1 MTATDD
7 HARPGA
13 EAGTERDDTSADTP
27 GSGATAPDAPGRDDT
42 GAPAGDTSAPAAN
55 PSAASP
61 AAPPAK
67 PKLADAVVAL
77 KIPEFRRFWFAAI
90 ASNSGSWLQGLAMPF
105 IMYEMTRSGAWV
117 GASVFSIMLP
127 MALVG
132 PFAGPLADRIPR
144 RTILIVCQSVL
155 SVVAFAFA
163 ALWWSGVRNPWAY
176 LATSVLYGIVNGFSM
191 PAWQAFVS
199 DLVPRELLMNA
210 ITLNSAQFNAA
221 RAIGPSIGGVVIAAF
236 GAGWA
241 FAGNAVSFLVVVV
254 ALVSLPRPQRRV
266 DQVSESPLRA
276 FVQGGRYA
284 RTQPGILTGYLAA
297 TLLAIFGGTLV
308 QVHLVLFAEE
318 VFDVS
323 AFKFGLLVSAYGI
336 GAILAAPWLAS
347 VGPRLKRSAVLVGG
361 LVAFGLAELALVA
374 TTIYWVGLAGVVA
387 AGAAHITLASTT
399 NTTIQLQVT
408 EAMRGRVLSMY
419 LMVLTIGMPV
429 GAMVQG
435 PMADRFGPR
444 VVVGAMG
451 SMMLVS
457 ALLLFLTGRAET
469 YDHELAEP

>member
-1 MTATDD
+1 
-7 HARPGA
+7 
-13 EAGTERDDTSADTP
+13 
-27 GSGATAPDAPGRDDT
+27 
-42 GAPAGDTSAPAAN
+42 
-55 PSAASP
+55 
-61 AAPPAK
+61 
-67 PKLADAVVAL
+67 
-77 KIPEFRRFWFAAI
+77 
-90 ASNSGSWLQGLAMPF
+90 
-105 IMYEMTRSGAWV
+105 
-117 GASVFSIMLP
+117 
-127 MALVG
+127 
-132 PFAGPLADRIPR
+132 
-144 RTILIVCQSVL
+144 
-155 SVVAFAFA
+155 
-163 ALWWSGVRNPWAY
+163 
-176 LATSVLYGIVNGFSM
+176 
-191 PAWQAFVS
+191 
-199 DLVPRELLMNA
+199 
-210 ITLNSAQFNAA
+210 
-221 RAIGPSIGGVVIAAF
+221 VVIAAF

-241 FAGNAVSFLVVVV
+241 FAGNAASFIVVVV
-254 ALVSLPRPQRRV
+254 ALVSLPRPERRL
-266 DQVSESPLRA
+266 DRVSESPLRS
-276 FVQGGRYA
+276 FIQGGRYA
-284 RTQPGILTGYLAA
+284 RTQPGILTGYVAA

-323 AFKFGLLVSAYGI
+323 AFRFGLLVSAYGI

-347 VGPRLKRSAVLVGG
+347 VGPRLKRSAVLLGA
-361 LVAFGLAELALVA
+361 LVAFGLAELVLVA

-451 SMMLVS
+451 SMMVVS
-457 ALLLFLTGRAET
+457 AAVLFLTGRAKT